1 MAPPVAASLNHWGRS
16 LLRLLG
22 PAPGRLEFATR
33 LALICALT
41 TLATELYRTPDP
53 ALTVY
58 VVFFL
63 NKPDRATSL
72 VTNLILLILITLIIG
87 LVMLVGMAVT
97 DLPMWRVVAIATLS
111 FAFLFLTSA
120 SKLRPIGSI
129 IALIVGYGLDE
140 LGLVPG
146 GEIATRG
153 LLYAWLFVATPVCI
167 SIAVNLLLAPPP
179 RRMAERALAHRLAQC
194 AAMLRAP
201 DRREREDFDEFL
213 REGAGEIPAW
223 LKLAGV
229 EKTARTD
236 DLAALRQATAST
248 MAVELL
254 VDLALTDL
262 AVGEPQ
268 AALPP
273 SACEAIAAVLDE
285 MAEILRRGG
294 YPLEIALPPLDGE
307 NALPELSRTLLA
319 DMRQALA
326 GFAEPT
332 PSEPA
337 AAPAAKS
344 GGGFLL
350 PDAFTN
356 PEHVQFALKTTAAA
370 MFCYALYTQLDW
382 PKIHTC
388 FITCYI
394 VGLTTTAETVQKLTL
409 RVIGCLIGATA
420 GIAAIVYVVP
430 HLASIGALMAL
441 VFAGA
446 LASAWVAAGDPKIA
460 YSGFQIAFAFFLC
473 VLQGS
478 GPAFDMVTAR
488 DRVIGILIGNLVC
501 YLMFALVWPVSL
513 ARRIDPAV
521 RELIRG
527 LGVMVLA
534 SNAQTRRALAASSLV
549 GVGALERDLD
559 FLTYEPKKIR
569 PSADW
574 LKSRRK
580 TAQDIAA
587 LTGPL
592 LLSAD
597 HFPKQTAS
605 YATRLEGLAEAFS
618 SQSPRRLGLPSPV
631 QSGPAA
637 LTALIEARLES
648 LERSPLQDAE
658 VQEAIDHALA

>member
-1 MAPPVAASLNHWGRS
+1 MAPAAAARLTRWGRGV
-16 LLRLLG
+16 LHLLG

-63 NKPDRATSL
+63 NRPDRATSL

-87 LVMLVGMAVT
+87 LVILVGMAVL
-97 DLPMWRVVAIATLS
+97 DQPLWRVVAIAALS

-120 SKLRPIGSI
+120 SKLKPIGSI

-153 LLYAWLFVATPVCI
+153 LLYAWLFVATPACI

-179 RRMAERALAHRLAQC
+179 RRMAERALAHRLALC
-194 AAMLRAP
+194 AAILRAP
-201 DRREREDFDEFL
+201 DGRDREDFDELL
-213 REGAGEIPAW
+213 REGAAEIPAW
-223 LKLAGV
+223 LRLAGV
-229 EKTARTD
+229 EKTVRPA
-236 DLAALRQATAST
+236 DLAALRQATDST
-248 MAVELL
+248 LAIELL
-254 VDLALTDL
+254 VDLALRD
-262 AVGEPQ
+262 P
-268 AALPP
+268 LPP
-273 SACEAIAAVLDE
+273 PACEAIAGVLDD

-294 YPLEIALPPLDGE
+294 YPLEIALPPLEGE
-307 NALPELSRTLLA
+307 SALSELSRTLLA

-326 GFAEPT
+326 GFAGP
-332 PSEPA
+332 PPAEPA
-337 AAPAAKS
+337 AAPAAKA

-356 PEHVQFALKTTAAA
+356 PEHTQFALKTTAAA

-394 VGLTTTAETVQKLTL
+394 VGLTTTAETIQKLTL
-409 RVIGCLIGATA
+409 RILGCLIGAA
-420 GIAAIVYVVP
+420 LGIAAIVYVTP
-430 HLASIGALMAL
+430 HLASIGALMGL
-441 VFAGA
+441 VFVAA
-446 LASAWVAAGDPKIA
+446 LASAWVAVGDAKIA
-460 YSGFQIAFAFFLC
+460 YAGFQIAFAFFLC

-478 GPAFDMVTAR
+478 APAFDMVTAR
-488 DRVIGILIGNLVC
+488 DRVIGVLIGNLVC
-501 YLMFALVWPVSL
+501 YLVFALVWPASL
-513 ARRIDPAV
+513 AGRVDPAV
-521 RELIRG
+521 RDLIRG
-527 LGVMVLA
+527 LGAMA
-534 SNAQTRRALAASSLV
+534 SATDARTRRALATTSLS

-559 FLTYEPKKIR
+559 LLTYEPKEIR
-569 PSADW
+569 PSAGW
-574 LKSRRK
+574 LQSRHRM
-580 TAQDIAA
+580 ARDIAA

-597 HFPKQTAS
+597 HWPEQ
-605 YATRLEGLAEAFS
+605 
-618 SQSPRRLGLPSPV
+618 
-631 QSGPAA
+631 AA
-637 LTALIEARLES
+637 GYGARLERLTGVLGES
-648 LERSPLQDAE
+648 SATRFGSASLAPSGPSALDALVEASLSALERSPLPDAE
-658 VQEAIDHALA
+658 VQESIDHALA